1 MLGSILKVVS
11 LQLANALVEYETLN
25 MDEVKAVLRGEKLD
39 RGDALLSS
47 SAKKTN
53 KDGKK
58 DKQTKK
64 NTAPIFGDLDLA
76 KARQQTH
83 EQRDEQSPQ

>member
-1 MLGSILKVVS
+1 MPSS
-11 LQLANALVEYETLN
+11 QLANALVEYETLN

-47 SAKKTN
+47 SAKKSNT

-64 NTAPIFGDLDLA
+64 STETTLAGAPIYGDLDLA